1 MKLLSVS
8 ISLIFIVIL
17 SSCSPKVITKLST
30 SYPVECAPHEVVV
43 FNQEDSIPYQVTEL
57 GVVVVKDAGLSV
69 NCGYDKVLYLA
80 KQATSESGGN
90 GLYIVEHVKPHF
102 WGSTCHQLSGL
113 MLKTDYS
120 LESPPTY
127 FVSESMPPRFIP
139 SNVVT
144 LNSGY
149 AFLTSA
155 MYDNMGNKYGALA
168 GVNFNLQ
175 YEHVFKKGLSL
186 GLRASYFETDMTNGD
201 LSLWSVAPTVGLYT
215 AIGKRWIL
223 RGDVSVGFISCD
235 DTWSI
240 ERGTLVGVNLG
251 TEYLVTRFLGVG
263 FSASSET
270 GFFPKRDGYYYGDS
284 TFSGISRIAL
294 SVGLRFYF

>member
-1 MKLLSVS
+1 MKL
-8 ISLIFIVIL
+8 ISAFITLIFIAIL

-30 SYPVECAPHEVVV
+30 SYPVTCTPAEVLVY
-43 FNQEDSIPYQVTEL
+43 NQYDSIPYQVTEL

-80 KQATSESGGN
+80 KEATSKAGGN

-102 WGSTCHQLSGL
+102 FGSTCHQVSGL

-120 LESPPTY
+120 LESTPNY
-127 FVSESMPPRFIP
+127 FLSESVPLRFIP
-139 SNVVT
+139 SNVIT

-149 AFLTSA
+149 AFLVSTL
-155 MYDNMGNKYGALA
+155 YDNIGNKYGAIA
-168 GVNFNLQ
+168 GVNFNIQ
-175 YEHVFKKGLSL
+175 YEHVFKKGWSI
-186 GLRASYFETDMTNGD
+186 GLRTSYFETDMTNED
-201 LSLWSVAPTVGLYT
+201 LSLWSIAPTVGVYT
-215 AIGKRWIL
+215 AIGKKWLL

-235 DTWSI
+235 DTWSV

-251 TEYLVTRFLGVG
+251 TECLVTRFLGVG
-263 FSASSET
+263 ISASSET
-270 GFFPKRDGYYYGDS
+270 GFFPKRDGNYYDDA
-284 TFSGISRIAL
+284 TFAGISRIAL